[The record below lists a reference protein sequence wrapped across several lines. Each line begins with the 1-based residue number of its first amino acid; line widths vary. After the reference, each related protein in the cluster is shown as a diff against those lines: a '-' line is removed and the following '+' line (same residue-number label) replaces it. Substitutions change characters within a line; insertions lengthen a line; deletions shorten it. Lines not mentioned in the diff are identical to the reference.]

1 MVYLGFANWG
11 AKSSIPGV
19 ETLDDTVRKRK
30 MAGHGDG
37 VGRRDDVWDNGSR
50 RRRRDSYYNDYTR
63 DRKGR
68 YYGYD
73 TEDLDLMDVFG
84 DVISG
89 VANGMKKIGKALTP
103 KAEDSEFSPT
113 PNNLWDNL
121 SSSTGSY
128 SRSC

>member
-1 MVYLGFANWG
+1 M
-11 AKSSIPGV
+11 
-19 ETLDDTVRKRK
+19 
-30 MAGHGDG
+30 
-37 VGRRDDVWDNGSR
+37 WDNRSR

-73 TEDLDLMDVFG
+73 AEDFDLMDVFG

-89 VANGMKKIGKALTP
+89 VANGMKKICKALTP
-103 KAEDSEFSPT
+103 KAEDSEFYPT